1 MAVLKIC
8 VYPDPVLR
16 RKTTPVDG
24 VGPELLQLID
34 DMAETMVKA
43 PGIGLAANQVGKS
56 IRVLVIDTKESGSK
70 GPLAL
75 INPELL
81 GGSGEVVFEEGC
93 LSVPEFFSNV
103 KRFSEVSVRALD
115 RGGKQVEINAD
126 GLLAIVLQHEIDH
139 LDGKLFIDRISPVAR
154 DIFKR
159 KWKKRQ
165 QEAKS

>member
-1 MAVLKIC
+1 M
-8 VYPDPVLR
+8 
-16 RKTTPVDG
+16 
-24 VGPELLQLID
+24 
-34 DMAETMVKA
+34 
-43 PGIGLAANQVGKS
+43 
-56 IRVLVIDTKESGSK
+56 
-70 GPLAL
+70 
-75 INPELL
+75 
-81 GGSGEVVFEEGC
+81 
-93 LSVPEFFSNV
+93 PEFFSNV